1 MRNDTN
7 DLQYFFFGINE
18 FKNMKSSNSLVVGF
32 KNFKR
37 ADPRFEF
44 SSLRLCF
51 CISAIDIANLFAK
64 VPYFG

>member
-1 MRNDTN
+1 MIRMTYSISFLASTN
-7 DLQYFFFGINE
+7 L
-18 FKNMKSSNSLVVGF
+18 KNMKSSNSLFVGF

-37 ADPRFEF
+37 ADPCFEF